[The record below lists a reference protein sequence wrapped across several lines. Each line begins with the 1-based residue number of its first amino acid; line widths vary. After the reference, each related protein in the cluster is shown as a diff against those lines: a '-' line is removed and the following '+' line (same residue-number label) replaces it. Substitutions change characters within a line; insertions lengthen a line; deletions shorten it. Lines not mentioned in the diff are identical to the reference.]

1 MVKFDMRSGYHHL
14 NIHSEHLGFSWIIDG
29 KQKYFL
35 FTVLPFGL
43 CSAGH
48 IFTKVVRTSVN
59 YWRSQSFPIIV
70 YLDTQKRCTRMAKNV
85 LQNLLDSFFF
95 LTNFEKSIFIPTK
108 TLDGF
113 KWNLEDG
120 VIEVPKKKIDK
131 IQTKI

>member
-48 IFTKVVRTSVN
+48 IFTKVVRTLVN

-95 LTNFEKSIFIPTK
+95 FNKFRKVYFFT
-108 TLDGF
+108 
-113 KWNLEDG
+113 
-120 VIEVPKKKIDK
+120 DK
-131 IQTKI
+131 NIRWFQMESRRRCY